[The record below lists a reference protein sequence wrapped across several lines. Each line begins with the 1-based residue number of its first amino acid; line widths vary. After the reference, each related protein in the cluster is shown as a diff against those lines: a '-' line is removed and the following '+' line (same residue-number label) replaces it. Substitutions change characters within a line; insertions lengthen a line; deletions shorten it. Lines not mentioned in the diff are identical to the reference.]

1 MTDHNTSGPKSP
13 HPAPPEQQWG
23 TPLNM
28 HRTAIMREVFAIRA
42 ALFGLDMR
50 FGSNQDMNELAT
62 ELNWLI
68 ANDNEWFREQIKFFL
83 PPVKPAHPD
92 YRTAWYMRRV
102 GNPATIP
109 IKHKDT

>member
-50 FGSNQDMNELAT
+50 FGSNQDMRELAT

-68 ANDNEWFREQIKFFL
+68 ANDREWATRRPYQSNTRIL
-83 PPVKPAHPD
+83 D
-92 YRTAWYMRRV
+92 YD
-102 GNPATIP
+102 
-109 IKHKDT
+109 DTR